1 MKVFALHVPV
11 LFCCTLML
19 SGCASRPIIDTT
31 GVDMQQ
37 YQVDLAECEKIA
49 QQVDV
54 DASIAG
60 SAGLGALIGA
70 AFGLVTGDSSAVAY
84 GAGWGAVS
92 GATSGGM
99 AADQQHAMISKN
111 CLYHRGYT
119 VLN

>member
-1 MKVFALHVPV
+1 MKLFALFIPV
-11 LFCCTLML
+11 LFCCGLTL
-19 SGCASRPIIDTT
+19 SGCASRPIIDTA

-37 YQVDLAECEKIA
+37 YHVDLAECEKIA

-70 AFGLVTGDSSAVAY
+70 AFGALTGDPSAVAY
-84 GAGWGAVS
+84 GAGWGALTA
-92 GATSGGM
+92 GTSGGL
-99 AADQQHAMISKN
+99 AADQQRSMISKN
-111 CLYHRGYT
+111 CLNNRGYV

>member
-1 MKVFALHVPV
+1 MKVYALLMPV
-11 LFCCTLML
+11 LFCTCLML
-19 SGCASRPIIDTT
+19 PGCASRPIIDTA

-54 DASIAG
+54 EASAVG

-70 AFGLVTGDSSAVAY
+70 AFGLLTGDSSAVAY
-84 GAGWGAVS
+84 GAGWGAVT
-92 GATSGGM
+92 GGTSGGM
-99 AADQQHAMISKN
+99 AADQQRSMISKN
-111 CLYHRGYT
+111 CLYNRGYT

>member
-1 MKVFALHVPV
+1 MKAPTPL
-11 LFCCTLML
+11 L
-19 SGCASRPIIDTT
+19 SILLCSCLLLPGCASRPIIDTA

-37 YQVDLAECEKIA
+37 YKVDLAECEKIA
-49 QQVDV
+49 QQIDV

-99 AADQQHAMISKN
+99 SADQQRAMITKN

>member
-1 MKVFALHVPV
+1 MKLFALFIPV
-11 LFCCTLML
+11 LFCCGLTL
-19 SGCASRPIIDTT
+19 SGCASRPIIDTA

-70 AFGLVTGDSSAVAY
+70 AFGALTGDSSAVAY
-84 GAGWGAVS
+84 GAGWGAVT
-92 GATSGGM
+92 GGTSGGM
-99 AADQQHAMISKN
+99 AADQQRFMISKN
-111 CLYHRGYT
+111 CLHHRGYT

>member
-1 MKVFALHVPV
+1 MRVCTLLLPA
-11 LFCCTLML
+11 LFCCGLTL
-19 SGCASRPIIDTT
+19 SGCATRPIVDTS

-37 YQVDLAECEKIA
+37 YQADLAECEKIA

-70 AFGLVTGDSSAVAY
+70 ALGAITGDASSVAY
-84 GAGWGAVS
+84 GAGWGAITG
-92 GATSGGM
+92 GASGGL
-99 AADQQHAMISKN
+99 AADQERSRVSKN
-111 CLYHRGYT
+111 CLHHRGYV

>member
-1 MKVFALHVPV
+1 MKVYTLLVPV
-11 LFCCTLML
+11 LFCSGLAL
-19 SGCASRPIIDTT
+19 SACASRPIIDTA

-37 YQVDLAECEKIA
+37 YQADLAECENIA

-84 GAGWGAVS
+84 GAGWGAVT
-92 GATSGGM
+92 GGTSGGM
-99 AADQQHAMISKN
+99 AADQQRAMISKN

>member
-1 MKVFALHVPV
+1 MKAFALLIPT
-11 LFCCTLML
+11 LFCFCLIL
-19 SGCASRPIIDTT
+19 PGCASRPIIDTA

-54 DASIAG
+54 DASVAG

-70 AFGLVTGDSSAVAY
+70 AFGLLTGDSSAVAY
-84 GAGWGAVS
+84 GAGWGAVTA
-92 GATSGGM
+92 GTSGGM
-99 AADQQHAMISKN
+99 AADQERAMISKN
-111 CLYHRGYT
+111 CLYNRGYT